1 MKLST
6 ASFRSTLIG
15 MVSYVLQCNFQRD
28 SRADFTRESLDA
40 APLSRIALL
49 HTKKITLFLPGAIIA
64 LSAPIIIIRTFR
76 TGSTA
81 KNFTS
86 LGIGSKE
93 TESTSM

>member
-40 APLSRIALL
+40 SRLSQESHFLHKKIAL
-49 HTKKITLFLPGAIIA
+49 FL
-64 LSAPIIIIRTFR
+64 RTQQ
-76 TGSTA
+76 
-81 KNFTS
+81 
-86 LGIGSKE
+86 
-93 TESTSM
+93 

>member
-15 MVSYVLQCNFQRD
+15 MVSYVLQCNVQRD

-49 HTKKITLFLPGAIIA
+49 QQKNHTIFAGRNN
-64 LSAPIIIIRTFR
+64 RTFR
-76 TGSTA
+76 PNNHYSHFP
-81 KNFTS
+81 NRFYRD
-86 LGIGSKE
+86 
-93 TESTSM
+93 